1 MVATKRT
8 VGKAAVPVAAR
19 CAAGVCD
26 PERTEGLK
34 APAPNGTYAL
44 VNLKGPG
51 VFLGAEIS
59 KQGGT
64 NDLTFVILDIDGRN
78 VANLSY
84 AGAINQGLTQQNP
97 YGLVLLQSPAIKT
110 VTIGFP
116 TPLLYKRSLTL
127 SVTVNEGNVAQ
138 ILANVIHGGV

>member
-1 MVATKRT
+1 MATTKRSVARVT
-8 VGKAAVPVAAR
+8 VPAAAK

-34 APAPNGTYAL
+34 APAPNGTYSL
-44 VNLKGPG
+44 VTLKGPG

-64 NDLTFVILDIDGRN
+64 NDLTFVVLDIDGRN

-116 TPLLYKRSLTL
+116 TPLVYKRSLNL
-127 SVTVNEGNVAQ
+127 SVTVNEGNVVQ